1 MCGISGIF
9 DFGARS
15 IDKDVLAS
23 MTAAMR
29 HRGPDGEGL
38 YVSRGLGLGHRRLS
52 IIDLEGGAQPI
63 SNEDGTIEVVFN
75 GEIFN
80 FIELR
85 SELESLGHVFK
96 TRSDTEVI
104 VHAYEAWGPACVNQ
118 FNGMFAFALWD
129 NRNDQLL
136 LARDHVGV
144 KPLYYVNVGKKLLFA
159 SEVKALLTHP
169 ECPREV
175 DLRSLGQLFTLRYV
189 PSPNTLFEGIKKLPP
204 AHFMMVRRSG
214 MEITRYWN
222 WKPTLNVGVDE
233 DEAIETYQG
242 LVEDAVRLQ
251 MRSDVPVGLFL
262 SSGVDS
268 GSLLALMSKHT
279 SRPVHSFTIGF
290 EDGERENE
298 TGDARQI
305 AARYGADHDEMM
317 IGPGDYQKYFERYL
331 LDLEEPVG
339 NESAAAF
346 YFVSK
351 LASRKVKVVLTGQ
364 GADEPWAGYHR
375 HKGAHL
381 SRIYERLPAF
391 FTQRMLQPLIRRYSK
406 NERLRRAVMSLD
418 EKDTLARFV
427 KIYSFYDSDM
437 KEQLFQPWLR
447 QEISADGLEAKL
459 SLRSL
464 QADVESLDPL
474 TQMLY
479 MDTRTNLPDD
489 LLMVS
494 DKTSMANSI
503 EARVPFLDYR
513 LIEFVE
519 TLPPHLKLR
528 HLSGKYLHKKAAEKW
543 LPKNVVHR
551 KKKGFANPVD
561 KWLRDRL
568 NGYVGDCLLSDR
580 SAVNQYFR
588 ADYIRQIVADHDA
601 GTQNY
606 LRHIYLLIS
615 FEMWHQAFISN
626 LSPKLVATM
635 A

>member
-1 MCGISGIF
+1 VCGISGIF
-9 DFGARS
+9 DFGAKPVHKA
-15 IDKDVLAS
+15 DLAS

-29 HRGPDGEGL
+29 HRGPDGDGL
-38 YVSRGLGLGHRRLS
+38 HFARGLGLGHRRLS

-85 SELESLGHVFK
+85 SELQSLGHVFK

-104 VHAYEAWGPACVNQ
+104 VHAYEAWGPACVHQ

-129 NRNDQLL
+129 SRNDQLL
-136 LARDHVGV
+136 LARDHLGV
-144 KPLYYVNVGKKLLFA
+144 KPLYYVTVGNKLLFA

-189 PSPNTLFEGIKKLPP
+189 PSPNTLFDGIKKLPP
-204 AHFMMVRRSG
+204 AHFMLVRRSG
-214 MEITRYWN
+214 VEITRYWN
-222 WKPTLNVGVDE
+222 WKPTINVEVDE
-233 DEAIETYQG
+233 DEAIEAYQG

-268 GSLLALMSKHT
+268 GSLLSLMAKQT
-279 SRPVHSFTIGF
+279 GRPVHTFTIGF

-298 TGDARQI
+298 TSDARHM
-305 AARYGADHDEMM
+305 AAHFGADHDEMI
-317 IGPGDYQKYFERYL
+317 IGARDYQEYFDRYL

-339 NESAAAF
+339 NETAAAF

-351 LASRKVKVVLTGQ
+351 LASRKVKVALTGQ

-381 SRIYERLPAF
+381 SQIYGRLPAF
-391 FTQRMLQPLIRRYSK
+391 FTQRMIQPLIRRYSK

-427 KIYSFYDSDM
+427 KIYSFYDSAM

-447 QEISADGLEAKL
+447 QEISVDGLEAQL
-459 SLRSL
+459 SLRPL
-464 QADVESLDPL
+464 QEDVQGLDPL

-519 TLPPHLKLR
+519 TLPPRLKLR

-543 LPKNVVHR
+543 LPKSIVHR

-561 KWLRDRL
+561 QWLRDRL
-568 NGYVGDCLLSDR
+568 SGYVGDCLLRKD

-588 ADYIRQIVADHDA
+588 PEYIRQIVADHDA
-601 GTQNY
+601 GRQHY

-615 FEMWHQAFISN
+615 FEMWHQAFITN
-626 LSPKLVATM
+626 PSPKRVATL